1 MLNYQRVTNKHSHSI
16 WFLYMGYMENKVEH
30 PMPKIITWIKQET
43 IINGDG
49 VLLGL
54 PQDTKIQGLYTS
66 CICHS
71 QSSSHIE
78 CGKYG
83 LWNRH
88 THTHTHFLKIIHMI
102 WIIYDLNMKHMNR
115 ISESCVN
122 FNHKDFAWLYSF
134 MFIWQ
139 RVELVVDALR
149 LVMGSSCPMIF
160 NGLLWLLTPTPTYG
174 VFFPMSNWYEAFL
187 IFLAWV
193 KHGCNGS
200 KIRLALTGKY
210 VTLLEESHPM
220 YLRSS
225 QTVYT
230 DQWIGSSSQ
239 FLLEKNIKNTL
250 W

>member
-1 MLNYQRVTNKHSHSI
+1 MNQTRNNNKRG
-16 WFLYMGYMENKVEH
+16 WFIIGFTTIYKNSRLVYLLYLSL
-30 PMPKIITWIKQET
+30 T
-43 IINGDG
+43 II
-49 VLLGL
+49 L
-54 PQDTKIQGLYTS
+54 PHWVREIWTLES
-66 CICHS
+66 P
-71 QSSSHIE
+71 
-78 CGKYG
+78 
-83 LWNRH
+83 
-88 THTHTHFLKIIHMI
+88 HTHTHFLKIIHMI

-230 DQWIGSSSQ
+230 DQWGHHPN
-239 FLLEKNIKNTL
+239 FFWKNIKNTQYPL
-250 W
+250 VN